1 MMGIFIK
8 RGNSDTDRHVK
19 RKDNVN
25 THGEHHLQ
33 TKEHQKL
40 PATHHK
46 LGDRHGTDFSSE
58 PSEGTNSVD
67 TLI

>member
-33 TKEHQKL
+33 TKEHL
-40 PATHHK
+40 S
-46 LGDRHGTDFSSE
+46 D
-58 PSEGTNSVD
+58 
-67 TLI
+67 